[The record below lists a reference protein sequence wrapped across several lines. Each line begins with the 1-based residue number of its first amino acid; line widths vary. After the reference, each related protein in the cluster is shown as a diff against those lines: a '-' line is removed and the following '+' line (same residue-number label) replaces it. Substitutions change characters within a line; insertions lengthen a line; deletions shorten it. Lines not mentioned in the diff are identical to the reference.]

1 MTHTQRFPELELNPI
16 DLQHNR
22 TNWIAEKLIQLI
34 NDDLK
39 NTPQDRNL
47 VAGLRR
53 ALELVF
59 ESDTVNFNQTTCCA
73 TGTTGGKGKIMNKKL
88 EKYIKSIRNNEKK
101 RYAVDYIADVICH
114 DNQTENRRLS

>member
-59 ESDTVNFNQTTCCA
+59 ESDTVNFN
-73 TGTTGGKGKIMNKKL
+73 
-88 EKYIKSIRNNEKK
+88 
-101 RYAVDYIADVICH
+101 
-114 DNQTENRRLS
+114 